1 MFLGYNFRI
10 MLKRLAI
17 LAVVLAVTCALVPV
31 TGQTSDKSAHGTQ
44 KQNKAIDD
52 GQGPSQSAPSILRKN
67 EGDGNYQAKPNKTTD
82 ADQQAAVNIS
92 ESAPVPESWS
102 WHDKCLWVAS
112 LLLVVV
118 GFLTL
123 GILWR
128 QTGHIISS
136 ERAWMSV
143 VMENPPETYVPGSPL
158 RLACHITN
166 KGNTP
171 AFLLE
176 KGEGRRVLQ
185 VDINLPDAL
194 PQYAAST
201 KWKGTGVLF
210 PPTAEIAV
218 ALDLSVSEART
229 VYEGTHAIWFYGFL
243 KYRDAFK
250 KDRIVRYCFR
260 YSLPDAGGVSSGF
273 YPDGPDGYSYAD

>member
-1 MFLGYNFRI
+1 MTKWLPVI
-10 MLKRLAI
+10 
-17 LAVVLAVTCALVPV
+17 AVIFAVACALMPV
-31 TGQTSDKSAHGTQ
+31 AGKASDKSAHGTQ
-44 KQNKAIDD
+44 KQNKGIDD
-52 GQGPSQSAPSILRKN
+52 RQGPSQSAPSVPRN
-67 EGDGNYQAKPNKTTD
+67 DEGDGNYQAKPNKTTD

-143 VMENPPETYVPGSPL
+143 VMENPPTVHVPGSPL

-166 KGNTP
+166 RGKTP

-176 KGEGRRVLQ
+176 KGEDRQVLQ
-185 VDINLPDAL
+185 VDIQLPDTL
-194 PQYAAST
+194 PQYATST
-201 KWKGTGVLF
+201 KWRGTGVLF
-210 PPTAEIAV
+210 PPTSEIAI
-218 ALDLSVSEART
+218 ALDLSVSEARA
-229 VYEGTHAIWFYGFL
+229 VYEGTHAIWFYGHL
-243 KYRDAFK
+243 KYRDAFNK
-250 KDRIVRYCFR
+250 RRIIRYCFSYR
-260 YSLPDAGGVSSGF
+260 IPEAGSVSSGF
-273 YPDGPDGYSYAD
+273 YPDGPDEYNYAD